1 MTQTIGVPS
10 RPTSQWP
17 VGMRLRFKLDADMR
31 NGHEHRRGAPV
42 VVMSELKLVGPS
54 AIDGSYSWRQE
65 VLSLGGGC
73 TPGWARPDQLE
84 LPNDDQA
91 RDLDYL
97 RLRHAR
103 PRPQIRPR

>member
-1 MTQTIGVPS
+1 MSEIRVPS

-31 NGHEHRRGAPV
+31 SGHQHRRGAPV

-54 AIDGSYSWRQE
+54 TIDGTYSWRQE

-84 LPNDDQA
+84 LPSVDQD
-91 RDLDYL
+91 RDLDYV
-97 RLRHAR
+97 RLRHATPRTQSR
-103 PRPQIRPR
+103 PR